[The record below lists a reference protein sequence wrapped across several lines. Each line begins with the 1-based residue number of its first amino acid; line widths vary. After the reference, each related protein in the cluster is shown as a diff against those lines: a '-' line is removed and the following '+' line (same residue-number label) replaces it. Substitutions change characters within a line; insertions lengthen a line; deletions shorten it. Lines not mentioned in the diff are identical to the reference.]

1 MATRRQSTLSR
12 KTPKQSAL
20 LTSQRTHL
28 RNIVLQLNI
37 VQAAVI
43 CAAETIANQT
53 SDCNPEAA
61 LLLQR
66 CASDRLHVQIEALAK
81 LAGRPTR
88 S

>member
-1 MATRRQSTLSR
+1 
-12 KTPKQSAL
+12 
-20 LTSQRTHL
+20 
-28 RNIVLQLNI
+28 LNI

-43 CAAETIANQT
+43 CAAETIANQG
-53 SDCNPEAA
+53 SDCNPEVA

-81 LAGRPTR
+81 LAGHSAR